1 VSRREPTAW
10 TPLERPDVNV
20 RVRFEMLDII
30 TTRSPGLLRL
40 VGEIDL
46 SNAERLDRILRVE
59 REWGWELSLD
69 LSEVTFIDSTGLQVL
84 LDLSRS
90 YPVVILQPSDSVR
103 RLFEVAIPHGAPGLK
118 VRGSGEV

>member
-1 VSRREPTAW
+1 
-10 TPLERPDVNV
+10 
-20 RVRFEMLDII
+20 MLDII

-69 LSEVTFIDSTGLQVL
+69 LSEVTFIDSTGLRVL

-90 YPVVILQPSDSVR
+90 IRSSFCKRPTR
-103 RLFEVAIPHGAPGLK
+103 
-118 VRGSGEV
+118 

>member
-1 VSRREPTAW
+1 M
-10 TPLERPDVNV
+10 
-20 RVRFEMLDII
+20 EMLDII
-30 TTRSPGLLRL
+30 TTRRPGVLRL

-69 LSEVTFIDSTGLQVL
+69 LSEVTFMDSTGLQVL

-90 YPVVILQPSDSVR
+90 SPVVILQPSDSVR

-118 VRGSGEV
+118 VRGSAGV